1 MCSHHHHNTCK
12 HQHTHTEGSVHNHE
26 HGWGEHL
33 LGKYTTLYFALF
45 AGLLLLVGYS
55 FTFFAGLGV
64 YSIVCYALSFFF
76 SSFFTIQGTLLK
88 LQKGKFEIDFLMVVA
103 ACGAAYLDKWAEGAL
118 LLFLFSLG
126 HALEHYA
133 LGKAEK
139 AISALGKL
147 APETALVKKGN
158 DFITIP
164 VKKLQIGDIVLVKAH
179 AKIAADAVIISGR
192 SSVNQA
198 AITGESMPADKE
210 PFDSY
215 RDEEFNE
222 LLDKHKVFTG
232 TINGAG
238 PLEVKVLRTSE
249 HSTISRMIQMV
260 KEAQAKQSPTQQFTR
275 KIEKYYV
282 PSVLL
287 LVVLL
292 CFVFLFGTETF
303 SESLYR
309 ALTVL
314 VASSPCALAIST
326 PGTVLSGIAR
336 GAQKGVLFKGGAALE
351 NLGSVSAIAFDKTG
365 TLTEGKPQVVTV
377 IPNQIEKEE
386 LLSLAMSIEAFS
398 NHPLA
403 LSIVAYAQKEKIT
416 QLDIEKKTVHIIPG
430 KGIEAIYQ
438 GEKVRI
444 GKMSFLETLF
454 ANDKQQEIRNLEKK
468 GYTLVGIGKGKDF
481 LGIFALSD
489 TPKTDTTAMLAS
501 LKRLGIFNLAM
512 LTGDRKEVADSI
524 GEKIGITEIANELLP
539 EDKVTAIEGLKSRYQ
554 KVAMV
559 GDGVNDAPA
568 MATSTVSI
576 AIGAAGSDVALET
589 ADIALLSDNIQQIP
603 FAVGLSRKAK
613 RIIKQNLTISIGSI
627 ALLIPLAIANFTGI
641 GITIFLHEGTTI
653 LVIANALRLLSYNL
667 KEK

>member
-1 MCSHHHHNTCK
+1 M
-12 HQHTHTEGSVHNHE
+12 
-26 HGWGEHL
+26 
-33 LGKYTTLYFALF
+33 LGRYTTLYFALF
-45 AGLLLLVGYS
+45 AGLLLLIGHS
-55 FTFFAGLGV
+55 FTFFESLSG
-64 YSIVCYALSFFF
+64 YSIVCYVLSFFF
-76 SSFFTIQGTLLK
+76 SSFFTVQGTLLK

-147 APETALVKKGN
+147 APETALVKKGKE
-158 DFITIP
+158 F
-164 VKKLQIGDIVLVKAH
+164 VKISVKELRVGDTVLVKSY
-179 AKIAADAVIISGR
+179 AKIAADAVVISGR

-198 AITGESMPADKE
+198 SITGESMPSDKE
-210 PFDSY
+210 PF
-215 RDEEFNE
+215 EEYQNE
-222 LLDKHKVFTG
+222 DFKELSDKHKVFTG

-249 HSTISRMIQMV
+249 YSTISRMIQMV
-260 KEAQAKQSPTQQFTR
+260 KEAQAKQSPTQQFTQ

-282 PSVLL
+282 PTVLL

-292 CFVFLFGTETF
+292 CFVFLLGIETF
-303 SESLYR
+303 PESLYR

-336 GAQKGVLFKGGAALE
+336 GAQNGVLFKGGAALE

-365 TLTEGKPQVVTV
+365 TLTEGKPRVVKV
-377 IPNQIEKEE
+377 IPHRITKEE
-386 LLSLAMSIEAFS
+386 LLSLTMSIEAFS

-403 LSIVAYAQKEKIT
+403 LSIVAYAKNEKAAQFTIA
-416 QLDIEKKTVHIIPG
+416 QETVNVLEG
-430 KGIEAIYQ
+430 KGVEAIYD

-444 GKMSFLETLF
+444 GKLSFLSQTAPNSLT
-454 ANDKQQEIRNLEKK
+454 QQIKELEKD
-468 GYTLVGIGKGKDF
+468 GCTLVGVSRGKDF
-481 LGIFALSD
+481 LGIFALLD
-489 TPKTDTTAMLAS
+489 KPKAATASMLAS
-501 LKRLGIFNLAM
+501 LKELGIPNFVM
-512 LTGDRKEVADSI
+512 LTGDRKDVADSI
-524 GEKIGITEIANELLP
+524 GRELGITEIASELLP
-539 EDKVTAIEGLKSRYQ
+539 VNKVAAIEDLRNRYQ

-568 MATSTVSI
+568 MAMSTASV

-589 ADIALLSDNIQQIP
+589 ADIALLSDNIRQLP

-613 RIIKQNLTISIGSI
+613 CIIKQNLFISIGSI
-627 ALLIPLAIANFTGI
+627 ALLIPLAIANLTGI
-641 GITIFLHEGTTI
+641 GITVFLHEGTTI
-653 LVIANALRLLSYNL
+653 LVIANALRLLSFTL